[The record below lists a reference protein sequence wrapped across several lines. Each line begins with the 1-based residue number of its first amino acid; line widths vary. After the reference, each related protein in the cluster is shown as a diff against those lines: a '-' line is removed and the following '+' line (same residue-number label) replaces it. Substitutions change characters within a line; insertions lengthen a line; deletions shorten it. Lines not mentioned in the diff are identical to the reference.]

1 MRILS
6 FFSSSGMDD
15 QPVQYLFTWIHLI
28 YFLICVFVFI
38 ILMRIFLHQKPSTQK
53 LFINICLVLMIIMK
67 YAGEAIFVSEWYLF
81 GAVSTYS
88 HSFWDWR
95 TFFSFQ
101 MCGVNNILLPL
112 VIWFKIKPL
121 KDYIFLSSI
130 LGGIAVII
138 YPLGVL
144 SGDPF
149 AITLPMLRS
158 MIVHLLLVFVPCFL
172 IATGET
178 SVERKNWKRT
188 AIGVLGMAAWA
199 MYGNLFVDAKANN
212 MYLMTNP
219 FFGGPIPI
227 INMIPDGYHVLVLA
241 VFLSIGLIICYYFV
255 DIFAAIAKKAANQK
269 QASEIPI

>member
-1 MRILS
+1 
-6 FFSSSGMDD
+6 MDD
-15 QPVQYLFTWIHLI
+15 QPVQYLFTPIHLI
-28 YFLICVFVFI
+28 YFLICIVIFI
-38 ILMRIFLHQKPSTQK
+38 VLMKIFLHKKPATQK
-53 LFINICLVLMIIMK
+53 IFINICLVLMIVMK

-88 HSFWDWR
+88 HPFWDWR

-130 LGGIAVII
+130 LGGIAVMI

-149 AITLPMLRS
+149 VITLPMLRS

-172 IATGET
+172 IATGDT
-178 SVERKNWKRT
+178 KIERKNWKRT

-199 MYGNLFVDAKANN
+199 MYGNLFVDMNANN

-227 INMIPDGYHVLVLA
+227 INIIPAGYHVLVLA
-241 VFLSIGLIICYYFV
+241 VFFSIGLIITYYFL
-255 DIFAAIAKKAANQK
+255 DIFAAISRRMTDKNHIPKAPL
-269 QASEIPI
+269 S